1 MIGPTHLKNP
11 LFQSY
16 DVNLTKRSSWS
27 SPFPNLTIYHQ
38 IYFIL
43 YISAAVWRYLFLI
56 SLALFFPISS
66 YFLPFLLRCLLNLRP
81 PLFGGFI
88 VSVIQSK
95 YGSTRVKKL

>member
-43 YISAAVWRYLFLI
+43 SISAAVWGYLFLFHLRYFSRFHTSSFHFSYAAFVI
-56 SLALFFPISS
+56 FVRLFLADS
-66 YFLPFLLRCLLNLRP
+66 
-81 PLFGGFI
+81 
-88 VSVIQSK
+88 
-95 YGSTRVKKL
+95 

>member
-16 DVNLTKRSSWS
+16 DVNLTKRSPWS

-43 YISAAVWRYLFLI
+43 YISAAVWGYLFFYFICAIFPDFTLLSSI
-56 SLALFFPISS
+56 SLT
-66 YFLPFLLRCLLNLRP
+66 LP
-81 PLFGGFI
+81 
-88 VSVIQSK
+88 S
-95 YGSTRVKKL
+95 

>member
-43 YISAAVWRYLFLI
+43 SISVAVW
-56 SLALFFPISS
+56 
-66 YFLPFLLRCLLNLRP
+66 
-81 PLFGGFI
+81 G
-88 VSVIQSK
+88 
-95 YGSTRVKKL
+95 

>member
-43 YISAAVWRYLFLI
+43 YISAAVWGYLFLFY
-56 SLALFFPISS
+56 LS
-66 YFLPFLLRCLLNLRP
+66 YFSRFHANSFHFSYAAFVIFVRLFLTD
-81 PLFGGFI
+81 
-88 VSVIQSK
+88 S
-95 YGSTRVKKL
+95 